1 MEHERENRALS
12 FNAKNRPLCDKVPVL
27 PLQKDRTLPSHTRI
41 SIKYVQYKGV
51 FPAVW
56 WARERDR
63 QALQQREQ
71 NSYALLPYSTSVK
84 HCTPPQNTKLLYIKH
99 HRTDIILSTEQQPKI
114 SSSDAGQQD
123 TTVRYPESSMLLPVL
138 HPGPPPGTTGAAGP
152 APRSDAGRGPPPTAS
167 PAGSVVALG

>member
-27 PLQKDRTLPSHTRI
+27 PVQNDRTLPSRRI
-41 SIKYVQYKGV
+41 SSKYVQYKGV

-71 NSYALLPYSTSVK
+71 NSYALLPNSTAL
-84 HCTPPQNTKLLYIKH
+84 HTA
-99 HRTDIILSTEQQPKI
+99 TE
-114 SSSDAGQQD
+114 
-123 TTVRYPESSMLLPVL
+123 Y
-138 HPGPPPGTTGAAGP
+138 
-152 APRSDAGRGPPPTAS
+152 
-167 PAGSVVALG
+167 

>member
-12 FNAKNRPLCDKVPVL
+12 FNAKNRPLCDKLPVL
-27 PLQKDRTLPSHTRI
+27 PVQKDRTLPSRRI
-41 SIKYVQYKGV
+41 SNKYVQYKGV

-71 NSYALLPYSTSVK
+71 NSYALLPNSTSVQ

-99 HRTDIILSTEQQPKI
+99 RRTEIIVSTEHQPKI
-114 SSSDAGQQD
+114 SSSDAGLQN
-123 TTVRYPESSMLLPVL
+123 TTARYPESSILLPVL
-138 HPGPPPGTTGAAGP
+138 YPGPPPGTTGAAGP

-167 PAGSVVALG
+167 PAGPAVALG